1 MLVQVPQVLHL
12 FFVLGHYC
20 YYHDHHVSVLLLLL
34 WLWLWLWLWYRHG
47 CCSVC
52 EEEALQGGGAIVCGA
67 VTETKIGCGALEGAP
82 ELCDVNVDA
91 CVMGADGVAVCGC
104 VVGAVVGAE
113 DEGVDEAAV
122 LLLLLLL

>member
-12 FFVLGHYC
+12 VFVLGHD
-20 YYHDHHVSVLLLLL
+20 HDHHVSVLLLLL
-34 WLWLWLWLWYRHG
+34 WLWWLWLWWLDRHG
-47 CCSVC
+47 CCCVS
-52 EEEALQGGGAIVCGA
+52 EEEALQCGCAIVCGA

-91 CVMGADGVAVCGC
+91 CVMCAYGVAVCGC

-113 DEGVDEAAV
+113 DEGVEAAV
-122 LLLLLLL
+122 LFFFKLG